1 MSPRHYRLT
10 GSPAHLRLVPGGDIR
25 TRPGPLVATSALI
38 GLRCAMDVI
47 TLGTG
52 SPLPSADRAGPATL
66 VRAGGQNLLFDAGR
80 GVLLRLAAVG
90 LGLPALLHQVFLT
103 HLHSDHTTDFSD
115 LVTTNW
121 VTTPV
126 DTPLKVTGP
135 VGTERYAAL
144 IVASLGADI
153 GYRIAHHQDL
163 TAPPSITTTE
173 VTEGL
178 AYEFGDVRVTCAPVH
193 HFPVDPAIGYRIEAE
208 GKVVVIAGDT
218 RPCDFLDRLCS
229 GADIYVQTVVRTDL
243 VKSVPSPRLQDVLD
257 YHSSCEEAGET
268 AGRAGVKTLVLTH
281 FVPSLV
287 SGTEEEWR
295 TLAGER
301 FDGEIVVANDL
312 TTITA

>member
-1 MSPRHYRLT
+1 MP
-10 GSPAHLRLVPGGDIR
+10 V
-25 TRPGPLVATSALI
+25 VAATAAF

-135 VGTERYAAL
+135 VGTDRYAAL

-153 GYRIAHHQDL
+153 GYRMAHHGDL
-163 TAPPSITTTE
+163 NAPPSIAVTE

-193 HFPVDPAIGYRIEAE
+193 HFPVEPAIGYRIEAE
-208 GKVVVIAGDT
+208 GKAVVVAGDT
-218 RPCDFLDRLCS
+218 RPCDALDQLCS

-243 VKSVPSPRLQDVLD
+243 VKSVPAPRLQDVLD
-257 YHSSCEEAGET
+257 YHSSCEEAGQT
-268 AGRAGVKTLVLTH
+268 AERCGVKTLVLTH
-281 FVPSLV
+281 FVPALAA
-287 SGTEEEWR
+287 GTEEEWR
-295 TLAGER
+295 TLAKEH
-301 FDGEIVVANDL
+301 FDGEVVIANDL
-312 TTITA
+312 TTVTA

>member
-1 MSPRHYRLT
+1 
-10 GSPAHLRLVPGGDIR
+10 
-25 TRPGPLVATSALI
+25 
-38 GLRCAMDVI
+38 MDVI

-52 SPLPSADRAGPATL
+52 SPLPSAERAGPATL

-90 LGLPALLHQVFLT
+90 LGLPALLQQVFLT

-126 DTPLKVTGP
+126 DTPLNVTGP
-135 VGTERYAAL
+135 VGTEEYAAL
-144 IVASLGADI
+144 ILASLGTDI
-153 GYRIAHHQDL
+153 GYRMAHHQDL
-163 TAPPSITTTE
+163 NAPPSINVAE

-193 HFPVDPAIGYRIEAE
+193 HFPVDPAIGYRVEAE
-208 GKVVVIAGDT
+208 GKAVVIAGDT
-218 RPCDFLDRLCS
+218 RPCDTLDRLCS

-243 VKSVPSPRLQDVLD
+243 VKLVPSPRLQDVLD

-268 AGRAGVKTLVLTH
+268 ARRASVKTLVLTH
-281 FVPSLV
+281 FVPSLAA
-287 SGTEEEWR
+287 GTEDEWR
-295 TLAGER
+295 ALASKR

-312 TTITA
+312 TSITA

>member
-1 MSPRHYRLT
+1 
-10 GSPAHLRLVPGGDIR
+10 
-25 TRPGPLVATSALI
+25 
-38 GLRCAMDVI
+38 MDVI

-66 VRAGGQNLLFDAGR
+66 VRAGEQNLLFDAGR

-103 HLHSDHTTDFSD
+103 HLHSDHTTDFGD

-135 VGTERYAAL
+135 VGTEGYAAL
-144 IVASLGADI
+144 IIASLGTDI

-163 TAPPSITTTE
+163 NAPPSVTVTE

-178 AYEFGDVRVTCAPVH
+178 AYESGDVRVICAPVH
-193 HFPVDPAIGYRIEAE
+193 HFPVDPAIGYRVEAE
-208 GKVVVIAGDT
+208 GKAVVIAGDT
-218 RPCDFLDRLCS
+218 RPCDALDRLCS

-243 VKSVPSPRLQDVLD
+243 VKAVPSPRLQDVLD

-268 AGRAGVKTLVLTH
+268 AARSGVKTLVLTH
-281 FVPSLV
+281 FVPSLTP
-287 SGTEEEWR
+287 GTEDEWR
-295 TLAGER
+295 ALASQR
-301 FDGEIVVANDL
+301 FDGQVVVANDL
-312 TTITA
+312 STITA